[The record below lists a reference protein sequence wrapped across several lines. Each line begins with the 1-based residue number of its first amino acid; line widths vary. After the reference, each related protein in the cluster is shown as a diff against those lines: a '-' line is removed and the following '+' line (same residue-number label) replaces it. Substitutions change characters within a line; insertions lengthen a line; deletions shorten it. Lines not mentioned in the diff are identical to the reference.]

1 MDQTS
6 DEFIAT
12 MIEETGATGPWAG
25 FNVTLAAGVIREAA
39 AMTTP
44 IAGGG
49 AGAHLSSRGQACEL
63 HRLLSGRTDHRPF
76 GWAVLDK
83 SAGERDPPFPGHT
96 FPAATVTGIPG
107 TVKRLRTATRV

>member
-25 FNVTLAAGVIREAA
+25 LNVTLAAGVIREAA

-44 IAGGG
+44 IG
-49 AGAHLSSRGQACEL
+49 
-63 HRLLSGRTDHRPF
+63 
-76 GWAVLDK
+76 
-83 SAGERDPPFPGHT
+83 
-96 FPAATVTGIPG
+96 
-107 TVKRLRTATRV
+107 